1 MMTDYTAVEDLSG
14 DMAKDELA
22 RLAAS
27 INEANS
33 AYHGDDNPIMTDAE
47 FDFLKK
53 RNLEIE
59 LRFPEYKRSDS
70 PTEKIGSL
78 PSETFS
84 KIKHSKK
91 MFSLANAFKNSDLYD
106 FDEQVRRFLNF
117 GVADPLEY
125 TVEPKID
132 GLSLSLRYEKGK
144 LVFAATRGDGTTGE
158 NVTANALRISD
169 IPRNLSTKIDI
180 LEVRGEVYME
190 HKDFETLNQNQG
202 FLGKKIFAN
211 PRNAAA
217 GSLRQLD
224 PVITAERP
232 LKFLAYAWGELAE
245 PLDKTQFGA
254 IKKLKDLGFK
264 TNSHTKLCKNIDEAL
279 SHYNKLSKIRSELGY
294 DIDGIVYKV
303 DSLNLQSRLG
313 FRSTTPR
320 WAIAHKFPAEYSWTQ
335 LQSIDIQVGR
345 TGALSPV
352 ARLKPVTVGGVVVSN
367 ATLHNQD
374 YIEGRDNSGKEI
386 RAGKDIRINDWVEVY
401 RAGDVIPKISDVDLT
416 RRLEDSTAYRFPS
429 SCPECG
435 SEAVRDEG
443 DAVIRCTGGINCSA
457 QAIEKLKHFVS
468 RKAFDI
474 EGLGGKQI
482 ELFFVDETLSVKEPA
497 DIFTLELRDQNNLT
511 KLKERPGFGKK
522 SATNLFD
529 AIKKKK
535 TIELSRFIFSLG
547 IRHVG
552 ENVAKLLARHFLT
565 WSKFVQAMSIAQNSE
580 SQEYLDLVAIDGI
593 GIAVVNSLVS
603 AFGVGKERN
612 NIDRLVK
619 HLVLLDEIFPDNDT
633 SSLSGK
639 TLVFTGTLEKMSRSE
654 AKSLAENFGAKVSG
668 AVSAKTDLVIAGP
681 GAGSKIKKAEELEIE
696 VLDETAW
703 LNLIGK

>member
-522 SATNLFD
+522 SAANLFD

-612 NIDRLVK
+612 YIDRLVK
-619 HLVLLDEIFPDNDT
+619 HLVLVDEILPDNDT

-654 AKSLAENFGAKVSG
+654 AKSLAENLGAKVSG